1 MPKNTHRPASANT
14 LFQYTIKEIHTA
26 LLESA
31 RDGKELAT
39 RLHTS
44 DRITLPTHLGKF
56 LFNGLPLTLERLSQ
70 LSIDD
75 ASTQIGEH
83 YDVLLP
89 ERQPKARLYSKTY
102 LHRVSCAV
110 TSIRSAAIL
119 LGIRDHTLARRFS
132 DMIYEV
138 NGIQSEVTFDFFRTL
153 SPEEVKAHCSD
164 KMTVKEPNF
173 NLPHERFNLTPD
185 IPEDKTALLTIG
197 NPLSSFF
204 KILERADNSSSQAAR
219 RRNMKGQRA
228 LGPLTRSYP
237 DILYS
242 SSNEELISPI
252 NMASKKRKKIERYTT
267 ENATLNVGQLS
278 GLSMFSPVKEYAFR
292 IRKKRVDDSGFVYP
306 ELGSANRRAKP
317 SLPITTDDNLL
328 TLCDA
333 ITIHSQWHDLGDD
346 SLFEDEG
353 LQDVFSEEHSELDF
367 EDDGQLL
374 DAVDWRYDSLTMN

>member
-1 MPKNTHRPASANT
+1 MLFKNLRHCREIPRFARDDVGS
-14 LFQYTIKEIHTA
+14 YKEIHTA

-31 RDGKELAT
+31 GNRIQLAK
-39 RLHTS
+39 RLHTT
-44 DRITLPTHLGKF
+44 DPITLPTHLGKF

-89 ERQPKARLYSKTY
+89 ERQPNARHYSMTY

-138 NGIQSEVTFDFFRTL
+138 NGVQSAVTFDFFRTL
-153 SPEEVKAHCSD
+153 SRAEVKAHCSD
-164 KMTVKEPNF
+164 KMTVKEPNVH
-173 NLPHERFNLTPD
+173 LPHERFNLTPD
-185 IPEDKTALLTIG
+185 IPEDKTGLLTIG
-197 NPLSSFF
+197 NPLSLPSFF
-204 KILERADNSSSQAAR
+204 KTLA
-219 RRNMKGQRA
+219 
-228 LGPLTRSYP
+228 PLTSSDL

-242 SSNEELISPI
+242 SSDEELISTI
-252 NMASKKRKKIERYTT
+252 KVASKKRKKAERYTT
-267 ENATLNVGQLS
+267 EENAALNVGQLS
-278 GLSMFSPVKEYAFR
+278 SLSMFSPVKEYAFR
-292 IRKKRVDDSGFVYP
+292 IRKKRVDDPNFVYP

-328 TLCDA
+328 TICDA
-333 ITIHSQWHDLGDD
+333 ITIYSQWHSLGGDSFYEDEEHQDLFSEDQSELALEDD
-346 SLFEDEG
+346 SHLM
-353 LQDVFSEEHSELDF
+353 
-367 EDDGQLL
+367 